1 MRRALIPLFLLC
13 FASFMILGCEPKPQV
28 VIAPISPEIFQ
39 FPNGATLP
47 ANIPDR
53 AGALGEIAVA
63 AHSRHMAGGPNM
75 AANRE
80 SVEIA
85 MDMFYD
91 LSQAQG
97 AGEVTLFFDTGKSTL
112 NPPERDKLE
121 QFLSRIAAESY
132 GRTVHLL
139 IIGSASATGPRELN
153 TKLSTR
159 RVEATLPYVQRM
171 LSGAPYATHPINAM
185 GEMYSPRNVPYE
197 VHKLYQYAQVIAA
210 YGP

>member
-1 MRRALIPLFLLC
+1 MRRVVLPVLALVLLC
-13 FASFMILGCEPKPQV
+13 IAVLGCEPRPQV
-28 VIAPISPEIFQ
+28 VIAPISPEVFR
-39 FPNGATLP
+39 FPNGAILP
-47 ANIPDR
+47 ADVPDR
-53 AGALGEIAVA
+53 AGALAEIAVE
-63 AHSRHMAGGPNM
+63 AHNRHMAGGPGL

-97 AGEVTLFFDTGKSTL
+97 AGEVTLFFDTGRSNLK
-112 NPPERDKLE
+112 PAERDKLE

-159 RVEATLPYVQRM
+159 RTEATLPYIQRM
-171 LSGAPYATHPINAM
+171 LSGAPYATHPINAL